1 MNSWIFYSVLGLL
14 QIGLMMSLYK
24 VPAAK
29 QISKYALSVWSFFFA
44 SLIAGI
50 VLHTFIV
57 VDFKVLFYSFLW
69 GTGYALLTLTQMH
82 ALHKHDTS
90 GVYPF
95 TSLASNIF
103 VVIGG
108 VLFMNDIISPLQWV
122 AIALSVLLF
131 IVAHSSGKV
140 RFLGEILP
148 LFTLIAL
155 LSTFN
160 KFVQKAGA
168 SSLEIHNFIFWQLAF
183 ACIASLIILII
194 TTKKF
199 SFTELTHRHLL
210 GWAFAI
216 GALNFGSNYVIV
228 KALSTGPIS
237 LVYVTLGL
245 YTFFTAIFAALL
257 FKEKIT
263 KKSLM
268 FIGLSFLVVLLI
280 KFG

>member
-1 MNSWIFYSVLGLL
+1 
-14 QIGLMMSLYK
+14 MMSLYK
-24 VPAAK
+24 VPSAK
-29 QISKYALSVWSFFFA
+29 QISKYTLSAWSFFIA

-50 VLHTFIV
+50 VFHEFIV

-69 GTGYALLTLTQMH
+69 GTGYSLLTLTQMH

-103 VVIGG
+103 VIIGG
-108 VLFMNDIISPLQWV
+108 VLFLKDVISPLQWG
-122 AIALSVLLF
+122 AIVLSMLLF
-131 IVAHSSGKV
+131 VVAHWKSKINFIV
-140 RFLGEILP
+140 EILP
-148 LFTLIAL
+148 LFTFIAL

-168 SSLEIHNFIFWQLAF
+168 SSLEIHNFIFWQLVFAF
-183 ACIASLIILII
+183 IASLIILIF
-194 TTKKF
+194 TAKKF
-199 SFTELTHRHLL
+199 SFKELTHRNLL

-216 GALNFGSNYVIV
+216 GALNFGSNYAIV